1 MNERLF
7 AISSRCAERVHTPG
21 TTNEVLSGGTD
32 VFIPKNQ
39 NKKLCKKLTMHWD
52 QGNGG
57 ERRKFAPSNSKSM
70 NEDTSSGA

>member
-1 MNERLF
+1 MRGF
-7 AISSRCAERVHTPG
+7 SRSVVDVQRVHTPG
-21 TTNEVLSGGTD
+21 TMNEVLSGGTD

-39 NKKLCKKLTMHWD
+39 NKKLCKKSTMHWD

-70 NEDTSSGA
+70 NEDTNSGA

>member
-1 MNERLF
+1 
-7 AISSRCAERVHTPG
+7 
-21 TTNEVLSGGTD
+21 
-32 VFIPKNQ
+32 
-39 NKKLCKKLTMHWD
+39 MHWD